1 VNPCGATTGFF
12 ILGRCDRPAA
22 TACRCGRP
30 VCAEHVDAQGLCPE
44 CSGVQ
49 GYADP
54 YRPGWARGYR
64 RTYYQRT
71 AYDYGDPVFYD
82 TYDSYDRDGFDQGGD
97 QGGDFDIGGDVGDSG
112 DGGWDD
118 S

>member
-1 VNPCGATTGFF
+1 
-12 ILGRCDRPAA
+12 
-22 TACRCGRP
+22 
-30 VCAEHVDAQGLCPE
+30 VDAQGLCPE

-97 QGGDFDIGGDVGDSG
+97 FDIGGDVGDSG